1 MKKQG
6 LFGVMTLLAA
16 LSCDNGTDLASDE
29 SGGGTKAG
37 AGGTK
42 ASGGGTSAGKDG
54 GGEQSGSG
62 SAGLAGAQ
70 TGGSSGHGGAS
81 AGAGGADEPPPC
93 PTDLSSAQGQD
104 CSAYEEGTECS
115 DGQTDPCQFG
125 NSIIC
130 STGKWQRRETI
141 PAPCG
146 GAGGGGSSDGMLG
159 EVCVPNEN
167 SCGQGLACCYPCGVE
182 GCDFVCEPRCAAGS
196 AGCIDGCVPKP

>member
-6 LFGVMTLLAA
+6 LFGVMALLAA

-29 SGGGTKAG
+29 SAGGTTAGGGGTKAG
-37 AGGTK
+37 
-42 ASGGGTSAGKDG
+42 SGTSAGNDG
-54 GGEQSGSG
+54 GGEQSRSG

-70 TGGSSGHGGAS
+70 TGGSSGHGGSS

-93 PTDLSSAQGQD
+93 PSDLSSAQGRD
-104 CSAYEEGTECS
+104 CSAYAEGTECS
-115 DGQTDPCQFG
+115 DGRTDPCQFG

-146 GAGGGGSSDGMLG
+146 GAGGGSSDGMLG
-159 EVCVPNEN
+159 EVCEPNEN

-182 GCDFVCEPRCAAGS
+182 GCDFVCEAPCAPGS
-196 AGCIDGCVPKP
+196 AGCIDGCVAKP